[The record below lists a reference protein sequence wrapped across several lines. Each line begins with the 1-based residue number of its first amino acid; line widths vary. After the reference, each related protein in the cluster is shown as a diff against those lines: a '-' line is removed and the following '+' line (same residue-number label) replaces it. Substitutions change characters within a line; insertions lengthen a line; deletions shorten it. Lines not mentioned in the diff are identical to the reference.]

1 MYEKLLSEILDRTCN
16 EDYKYKDMIIPKGTV
31 WGACIYALHHDPK
44 IYPDPEKFDPERL
57 VKK

>member
-1 MYEKLLSEILDRTCN
+1 
-16 EDYKYKDMIIPKGTV
+16 MIIPKGTV

-57 VKK
+57 VKKYFILCCLMLNIL